1 MAANENTKLQV
12 NYKVGNTMVNIY
24 AIDQADLEKQL
35 TTVQDLAALITS
47 TDQILAGVG
56 SLTAVSK
63 AVEEPVWAA
72 KTTTP
77 VAAAPAASGPTCKHG
92 AMTYKEGVSA
102 KTGKPWKA
110 WMCPSPKGTP
120 DQCPADFIR

>member
-12 NYKVGNTMVNIY
+12 NYKIGDTMVNIY
-24 AIDQADLEKQL
+24 AQNQADLEAQL
-35 TTVQDLAALITS
+35 TTVQDTAALILS
-47 TDQILAGVG
+47 TAQILGGVKAMA
-56 SLTAVSK
+56 AV
-63 AVEEPVWAA
+63 AEPVWAA
-72 KTTTP
+72 TGTTAATP
-77 VAAAPAASGPTCKHG
+77 VASGPTCKHG
-92 AMTYKEGVSA
+92 AMTFKEGVSQ